1 MDTSKTSS
9 IKCLLMQAWRERW
22 CDVRWGINIKNVLPR
37 GVSGDVYDLADCILE
52 QAMVG
57 PIPNQLLMSYLT
69 HCLSSQI
76 ISYGA
81 TFSSVARFDNYG
93 NTRCLQCLLD
103 LVGEMQ
109 QRVVC
114 HGNEEECIALCKSTV
129 SLALWLYNCMI
140 YGAESQEAAHVLI
153 LSKSVSSLAF
163 MSRSTFLKALLF
175 IGRREDDETYQQ
187 LLKKHSEAKQKLQ
200 NVQGQV
206 RETVLEALAL
216 VKRLDDMNK
225 IKAEKMTRK
234 PGIVIGLVTCVTVEA
249 ILNPGSSIQSVA
261 DVLQLT
267 KSLLNI
273 PNDVFYSEILRSCL
287 MGMAEVIP
295 TNNDLRW
302 TAFTY
307 LKLPLV
313 LERLNRN
320 DKGLYRGLETLLTYK
335 SLLDTADSRCSH
347 DCVALIVS
355 EFAKMK
361 LLTEDEAQELR
372 SKRVPNAPKEGTAHS
387 SLIIRAEPT
396 MKSILSTLDT
406 DYTRNPDAPLA
417 VLKQMITGMSFEL
430 ILSAAASTGKLG
442 MFVRKLAKFND
453 QHNAIVAEREG
464 TRAMLFDIT
473 FLMLCHIAQV
483 YGVDTVVSN
492 DTRDSF
498 FAQWVPDCLV
508 DPNRYTCP
516 EKMLSRANREK
527 VDLLLQ
533 QLMRCGDPN
542 EVLDF
547 SATHQRWSDLA
558 YDLPAAIKEILIG
571 WEQGNVTTNTVKAI
585 LEQIK
590 SKMCFLP
597 VVISTWLS
605 CHINILHHEERLKP
619 INIMNQ
625 FQQAAKISDEAEA
638 QDNYKD
644 RQSLTASIVKKM
656 MFHFHPSGQNK
667 ISALTDKT
675 PLWTAVQEVFDS
687 VHSGNWID
695 IATINSLKG
704 ILDIA
709 GPVWFCD
716 ALIRQALKYQH
727 QDDLN
732 RAVELAYGIFQIDIQ
747 HCALALLTNVLPNY
761 LLWESKQHFLTEPKL
776 SALAK
781 LVTLTTMTAL
791 NLRKEKAEAQE
802 TRRKH
807 PYWDMELH
815 EALMNHSKSKNKNR
829 RMNTDLESLED
840 TPHCLQ
846 FHNNEDSL
854 EPLVRAI
861 AELFRLLYS
870 IATEPQISQRSFFP
884 LEIFKQFVT
893 CDDPS
898 SSEVLQFLPL
908 GFISQLVRSM
918 PNSITPNLVLALSSF
933 ATSRTRKVVA
943 RAICQLQITQDMI

>member
-1 MDTSKTSS
+1 
-9 IKCLLMQAWRERW
+9 
-22 CDVRWGINIKNVLPR
+22 
-37 GVSGDVYDLADCILE
+37 
-52 QAMVG
+52 MVG

-81 TFSSVARFDNYG
+81 TFSSVSRFDNYG

-114 HGNEEECIALCKSTV
+114 HGNEEECIALCKSSV
-129 SLALWLYNCMI
+129 SLALWLFNCML
-140 YGAESQEAAHVLI
+140 YGAESQETAHQLI
-153 LSKSVSSLAF
+153 LSKSASSLAF
-163 MSRSTFLKALLF
+163 ISKSTFLKALLF
-175 IGRREDDETYQQ
+175 IGRREDTETYMK
-187 LLKKHSEAKQKLQ
+187 LMRKHSEARQKLQ
-200 NVQGQV
+200 HVQGTV
-206 RETVLEALAL
+206 RETVQDALAL
-216 VKRLDDMNK
+216 VERLDVMNV
-225 IKAEKMTRK
+225 IKPEKTKRK
-234 PGIVIGLVTCVTVEA
+234 PGPVIGLVTCVTVEA
-249 ILNPGSSIQSVA
+249 ILNPGSSVQSVA

-267 KSLLNI
+267 RSLLNI
-273 PNDVFYSEILRSCL
+273 PYDVFYTEILRSCL
-287 MGMAEVIP
+287 MGMAELDP
-295 TNNDLRW
+295 TNVELRW
-302 TAFTY
+302 IAFTY

-313 LERLNRN
+313 LEKLGKNHKN
-320 DKGLYRGLETLLTYK
+320 LFRGLETLLSYK
-335 SLLDTADSRCSH
+335 SLLDTADSRCSV
-347 DCVALIVS
+347 DCITLIVT
-355 EFAKMK
+355 EFLKNK
-361 LLTEDEAQELR
+361 LLTEEEAQEIR
-372 SKRVPNAPKEGTAHS
+372 SKRNSDAPKESTARS

-396 MKSILSTLDT
+396 VESILTSLDT
-406 DYTRNPDAPLA
+406 DYSRNPEASLA
-417 VLKQMITGMSFEL
+417 VLKQMISGCSFDL
-430 ILSAAASTGKLG
+430 ILSATASTGKLG
-442 MFVRKLAKFND
+442 NFVMKVAKFND
-453 QHNAIVAEREG
+453 QHDAIVRDG
-464 TRAMLFDIT
+464 TRPLLFDIT

-483 YGVDTVVSN
+483 YGVDTVVRN
-492 DTRDSF
+492 DTCDTI
-498 FAQWVPDCLV
+498 FAKWVPDCLV

-516 EKMLSRANREK
+516 EKMLARANREK

-547 SATHQRWSDLA
+547 SATHEKWSDLV

-571 WEQGNVTTNTVKAI
+571 WEQGNVPTNTVKAI

-590 SKMCFLP
+590 SKMCFLS
-597 VVISTWLS
+597 VIVSTWLS
-605 CHINILHHEERLKP
+605 CQINILHYEERLKP

-625 FQQAAKISDEAEA
+625 FQQAAKVSDDAEA
-638 QDNYKD
+638 QDNYRD
-644 RQSLTASIVKKM
+644 RQALMASIVKKM
-656 MFHFHPSGQNK
+656 MFYFHPPNQK

-675 PLWTAVQEVFDS
+675 PLWTAVEDVFDS
-687 VHSGNWID
+687 VRSGHWID
-695 IATINSLKG
+695 IASINSLKG

-732 RAVELAYGIFQIDIQ
+732 TAVELAYGIFQIDIQ

-761 LLWESKQHFLTEPKL
+761 LLWESKQDFLTEPKL
-776 SALAK
+776 SALAR

-791 NLRKEKAEAQE
+791 NLRKEKSEVQGS
-802 TRRKH
+802 RRKH
-807 PYWDMELH
+807 PFWDMELN
-815 EALMNHSKSKNKNR
+815 ESLMNHSKSKNKNR
-829 RMNTDLESLED
+829 RMNTDLETLED
-840 TPHCLQ
+840 TPHSLQ

-884 LEIFKQFVT
+884 LELFKQFVT
-893 CDDPS
+893 CEDPAS
-898 SSEVLQFLPL
+898 EEVLQFLPL

-918 PNSITPNLVLALSSF
+918 PDSITPELVLALSSF
-933 ATSRTRKVVA
+933 STSRTRKVVA